1 MDDSTLL
8 GERRKVP
15 IPLQSMLI
23 EKQSH
28 KSNVSYI
35 ISVDLGNF
43 QGVCHSRYFLI
54 LIVLYNTVYMA
65 LLLAHFQCVRWFG
78 TLIGLTL
85 EYLVIS
91 VV

>member
-1 MDDSTLL
+1 MTISTFSKPSIGVPNLTDSLVSTA
-8 GERRKVP
+8 
-15 IPLQSMLI
+15 Q
-23 EKQSH
+23 H

-54 LIVLYNTVYMA
+54 LIALYNTVYMA